1 VLDALTHLALEVK
14 YLDRARSFYEERLGL
29 TPARV
34 DDREVAYEVG
44 ATTLICRRPRGV
56 PRGGLHVH
64 YACHA
69 AGPLAAWRDRL
80 APLSPASVD
89 FGSYTSLYVD
99 DPDDHCFEVGGT
111 DADGQPSGADPDPD
125 PDPAPEL
132 EGVFEVVLEVESL
145 SAAEPRY
152 RSLGFE
158 PVDRGEDRR
167 RVRLSGP
174 VDLELWEPHLGLADA
189 RGAVHADVGFATSS
203 VDEAVAAADWA
214 VDRVDRRDDDGVGRG
229 VRVRDPDGHW
239 LTFTDPDG

>member
-1 VLDALTHLALEVK
+1 VLDALTHLGLEVK
-14 YLDRARSFYEERLGL
+14 YLDRARSFYEGRLGL
-29 TPARV
+29 APVRV
-34 DDREVAYEVG
+34 DDREVAYDVG
-44 ATTLICRRPRGV
+44 ETTLICRRPAGV

-69 AGPLAAWRDRL
+69 AGPLDAWRDRL

-99 DPDDHCFEVGGT
+99 DPDGHCFEVGGS
-111 DADGQPSGADPDPD
+111 DAGDPDATAGTNPD
-125 PDPAPEL
+125 AQLD
-132 EGVFEVVLEVESL
+132 GVFEVVLEVESL

-152 RSLGFE
+152 RSLGFD

-174 VDLELWEPHLGLADA
+174 IDLELWEPHLGLADA
-189 RGAVHADVGFATSS
+189 RGAVHADVGFVTSS
-203 VDEAVAAADWA
+203 VEEAVAAADWA
-214 VDRVDRRDDDGVGRG
+214 VDRVDLSDVDGAAGSG

-239 LTFTDPDG
+239 LTFRPSNR